1 MSHSPVKQPDIRPV
15 REQDRSTIDGV
26 IAAAFDGADEVALVR
41 KLAADGDI
49 VLELVAEIDGQIAGH
64 ILFSRLWVEQSGN
77 RLAAVALA
85 PLAVSPEMQRTG
97 LGSALV
103 EAAHKL
109 LVQQGEVLSIV
120 LGDPAYY
127 GRFGYSV
134 ADAAGLE
141 SVYPAQYLQ
150 AKHLT
155 NTVTLAPLQ
164 GKLIYASAFGEN

>member
-15 REQDRSTIDGV
+15 REQDRSMIDGV
-26 IAAAFDGADEVALVR
+26 ITAAFDGADEVALVR

-49 VLELVAEIDGQIAGH
+49 MLELVAEIDGQIAGH

-109 LVQQGEVLSIV
+109 LLQQGEVLSIV

-134 ADAAGLE
+134 ADAAQFE
-141 SVYPAQYLQ
+141 SPYPAQYLQ
-150 AKHLT
+150 LKYLT
-155 NTVTLAPLQ
+155 ESKPCATIQ